1 MGLSMRCKLV
11 VYGGVFCEWGGCEWG
26 GCKWIFNEWD
36 GCRSVFMNG
45 VFVNGFINVFI
56 NALITEPPQ
65 AWEEH
70 FRDPQS
76 GVFLPFGCYLMKKEL
91 RFDFILS

>member
-1 MGLSMRCKLV
+1 MVINELFI
-11 VYGGVFCEWGGCEWG
+11 GVFM
-26 GCKWIFNEWD
+26 NEFYQWD
-36 GCRSVFMNG
+36 VCGRVFMNG

-56 NALITEPPQ
+56 SDSLIIKPPQ

-91 RFDFILS
+91 RFHSVLSQYFTLI